1 MTTDFD
7 QIRAR
12 TATLIQQSYCAA
24 RTVFFKLWGHDPAL
38 CGHHPYCCLF
48 HLFHLTGLIILG
60 AFAKLRKATIS
71 LVMSVYLSVC
81 PHGTNSAVNAR
92 ILTKFDITVLF
103 ENLRRKFKFYENLTR
118 IAGTLHYGQYTFSP
132 YLAQFSLEWQILKKN
147 VEEIKTRILCSVT
160 FFERRTVYEIMWKNI
175 VEPERPQFTMWLMRI
190 SR

>member
-71 LVMSVYLSVC
+71 LVMSVCLSAWNKLGCQCTDFDEIWYYSTFRKSAKKIQVLWKSDKNSRYFTLW
-81 PHGTNSAVNAR
+81 PIHFFTISRSILVRMTNS
-92 ILTKFDITVLF
+92 
-103 ENLRRKFKFYENLTR
+103 
-118 IAGTLHYGQYTFSP
+118 
-132 YLAQFSLEWQILKKN
+132 LKKCRGNQNTHFMFSNFFRKTHRLWDN
-147 VEEIKTRILCSVT
+147 VKKYSRAREATIYNVAHAH
-160 FFERRTVYEIMWKNI
+160 
-175 VEPERPQFTMWLMRI
+175 FTLDT
-190 SR
+190 